1 MNLIRVIRKYDIKK
15 KSRYQKLSV
24 LFKRSQS
31 LSFSSDFVQQR
42 LTCFFLFNMY
52 PDFRTIFLLAAL
64 MISESSGKQNHF
76 LSDVLGYL

>member
-15 KSRYQKLSV
+15 SPGIKSCPYYLREVNPYHSAQTLLS
-24 LFKRSQS
+24 K
-31 LSFSSDFVQQR
+31 D